1 MAMERMRTAMVR
13 DLAGLRGGV
22 SLLLRFGG
30 RGEGVPF
37 FAMMA
42 LKGGW

>member
-22 SLLLRFGG
+22 SLLLRFRG
-30 RGEGVPF
+30 REGVPF

-42 LKGGW
+42 LEGGW